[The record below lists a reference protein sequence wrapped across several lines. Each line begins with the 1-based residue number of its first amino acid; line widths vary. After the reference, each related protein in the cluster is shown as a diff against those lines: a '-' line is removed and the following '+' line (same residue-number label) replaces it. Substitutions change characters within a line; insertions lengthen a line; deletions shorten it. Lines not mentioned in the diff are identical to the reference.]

1 MNIIKALLTLIF
13 ITPAFSVAADS
24 FSDRLQ
30 NFFGLSSSVAV
41 DQQLLDPDRAFV
53 MSAVTTGPETIRVY
67 WQIAEGYYLYHDK
80 FSFAVVSDEVSIDTE
95 TIEIPP
101 GKLKQDPSFGSV
113 EVNVGDVQVDVP
125 LIRQGTAEMPV
136 TLSVAYQGCKEDSIC
151 YPPIKKQVPLV
162 LSMLSRTAEA
172 ATLQTVSNPQD
183 SRVMSEQDAITQKL
197 QDGGLLLNI
206 LAFFGFGLL
215 LSLTPCVFPMIPIL
229 SGIIIG
235 QGEKITSPQAFLLS
249 LIFVL
254 AMAIMYALL
263 GVIAGSFQLNLQ
275 AASQNIWAIT
285 GFSLVFVALAL
296 SMFGFYELQ
305 LPAAIQTRLMSLSD
319 NQQAGTLYGS
329 AVMGAVSAIIV
340 GPCVAP
346 PLAGALLYI
355 SQTGN
360 ALFGGLALFF
370 MGLGFGVPLLIIG
383 SSAGSLLPRAGA
395 WMDVIKRF
403 FGVIMLGVAI
413 WFMGR
418 VLPGPIILMLTA
430 LLLIVSAIFMGALD
444 RMETGR
450 GWTRLWKGLG
460 LGMLVYGIV
469 LIIGAASGGQD
480 IFKPLQGLVRAVAVQ
495 DQVPAELSFKT
506 IKSVE
511 DLNNEL
517 SEAST
522 AGKAVMFYFYADW
535 CIVCKE
541 MERYTFPDPGVHT
554 ALKNV
559 VLLKADVTSND
570 DNDVALIRKFELYGP
585 PAIIFFN
592 KNAEERKP
600 YRLVGFVAADKF
612 IAHIK
617 EAINS

>member
-13 ITPAFSVAADS
+13 MTPAVSVAADS
-24 FSDRLQ
+24 FSDHLQ

-53 MSAVTTGPETIRVY
+53 MSAVATGPETIRVY

-95 TIEIPP
+95 AIEIPP

-172 ATLQTVSNPQD
+172 ATLQTVSNRQD

-249 LIFVL
+249 LVFVL

-319 NQQAGTLYGS
+319 NQQTGTLYGS

-413 WFMGR
+413 WFMAR
-418 VLPGPIILMLTA
+418 VLPGPIILILTA

-480 IFKPLQGLVRAVAVQ
+480 IFKPLQGLVRAVSVQ
-495 DQVPAELSFKT
+495 DQVSAELSFKT

-511 DLNNEL
+511 DLNKEL

>member
-95 TIEIPP
+95 AIEIPP

-125 LIRQGTAEMPV
+125 LIRQSTAEMPV

-249 LIFVL
+249 LVFVL

>member
-95 TIEIPP
+95 AIEIPP

-235 QGEKITSPQAFLLS
+235 QGEKITSPHASLLS
-249 LIFVL
+249 
-254 AMAIMYALL
+254 
-263 GVIAGSFQLNLQ
+263 
-275 AASQNIWAIT
+275 
-285 GFSLVFVALAL
+285 
-296 SMFGFYELQ
+296 
-305 LPAAIQTRLMSLSD
+305 
-319 NQQAGTLYGS
+319 
-329 AVMGAVSAIIV
+329 
-340 GPCVAP
+340 
-346 PLAGALLYI
+346 
-355 SQTGN
+355 
-360 ALFGGLALFF
+360 
-370 MGLGFGVPLLIIG
+370 
-383 SSAGSLLPRAGA
+383 
-395 WMDVIKRF
+395 
-403 FGVIMLGVAI
+403 
-413 WFMGR
+413 
-418 VLPGPIILMLTA
+418 
-430 LLLIVSAIFMGALD
+430 
-444 RMETGR
+444 
-450 GWTRLWKGLG
+450 
-460 LGMLVYGIV
+460 
-469 LIIGAASGGQD
+469 
-480 IFKPLQGLVRAVAVQ
+480 
-495 DQVPAELSFKT
+495 
-506 IKSVE
+506 
-511 DLNNEL
+511 
-517 SEAST
+517 
-522 AGKAVMFYFYADW
+522 
-535 CIVCKE
+535 
-541 MERYTFPDPGVHT
+541 
-554 ALKNV
+554 
-559 VLLKADVTSND
+559 
-570 DNDVALIRKFELYGP
+570 
-585 PAIIFFN
+585 
-592 KNAEERKP
+592 
-600 YRLVGFVAADKF
+600 
-612 IAHIK
+612 
-617 EAINS
+617 

>member
-95 TIEIPP
+95 AIEIPP

-206 LAFFGFGLL
+206 LAFFGFGLF

-418 VLPGPIILMLTA
+418 VLPGTIILMLTA

>member
-1 MNIIKALLTLIF
+1 MNIIKLLVTLIF
-13 ITPAFSVAADS
+13 FTPAFSVVAGS

-30 NFFGLSSSVAV
+30 NVFGSSSSVVAEE
-41 DQQLLDPDRAFV
+41 QFLNPDKAFV
-53 MSAVTTGPETIRVY
+53 MSAVATGPETLRVY
-67 WQIAEGYYLYHDK
+67 WRIAEGYYLYHDK
-80 FSFAVVSDEVSIDTE
+80 FSFAVLSDEVSIDTGAV
-95 TIEIPP
+95 EIPP

-125 LIRQGTAEMPV
+125 LIRQGTAEIPV

-162 LSMLSRTAEA
+162 LSMLVRTAEA
-172 ATLQTVSNPQD
+172 ATLQTVSRPPG

-229 SGIIIG
+229 SGIIVG
-235 QGEKITSPQAFLLS
+235 QGEKITSSQAFLLS
-249 LIFVL
+249 LVYVL
-254 AMAIMYALL
+254 AMAFMYALL
-263 GVIAGSFQLNLQ
+263 GVIAGSFQFNLQ

-305 LPAAIQTRLMSLSD
+305 LPAAIQTRLMSLSG

-329 AVMGAVSAIIV
+329 ALMGAVSAIIV

-355 SQTGN
+355 SQSGN

-395 WMDVIKRF
+395 WMDAIKRF
-403 FGVIMLGVAI
+403 FGVIMLGVAL

-418 VLPGPIILMLTA
+418 VLPGPVILILSA

-444 RMETGR
+444 SMQTGR
-450 GWTRLWKGLG
+450 GWMRLWKGIG
-460 LGMLVYGIV
+460 LAMLVYGVV
-469 LIIGAASGGQD
+469 LIVGAASGGQD
-480 IFKPLQGLVRAVAVQ
+480 IFKPLQGLVRGAVVQ
-495 DQVPAELSFKT
+495 EQAHAELSFKT
-506 IKSVE
+506 IKTVE
-511 DLNNEL
+511 DLNSEL
-517 SEAST
+517 LKASA
-522 AGKAVMFYFYADW
+522 AGKAVMLDFYADW
-535 CIVCKE
+535 CIVCNE
-541 MERYTFPDPGVHT
+541 MERYTFPDPDVHT
-554 ALKNV
+554 ALRDV
-559 VLLKADVTSND
+559 VLLKADVTKND
-570 DNDVALIRKFELYGP
+570 DNDVALMKKFELYGP

-592 KNAEERKP
+592 KDAEERKP

-617 EAINS
+617 EAISS

>member
-1 MNIIKALLTLIF
+1 MNIIKALVTLIF
-13 ITPAFSVAADS
+13 LTPAFSVVADS

-30 NFFGLSSSVAV
+30 NFFGLSSSVMA

-80 FSFAVVSDEVSIDTE
+80 FSFAVISDEVSIDTE
-95 TIEIPP
+95 AVEIPP

-151 YPPIKKQVPLV
+151 YPPIKKQVPLI

-172 ATLQTVSNPQD
+172 ATLQTVSNPQ
-183 SRVMSEQDAITQKL
+183 SGRIMSEQDAITQKL
-197 QDGGLLLNI
+197 QDSGLLLNI

-229 SGIIIG
+229 SGIIVG
-235 QGEKITSPQAFLLS
+235 QGEKITSSQAFLLS
-249 LIFVL
+249 LVYVL

-305 LPAAIQTRLMSLSD
+305 LPAAIQTRLISLSD

-329 AVMGAVSAIIV
+329 AFMGAVSAIIV

-395 WMDVIKRF
+395 WMDAIKRF

-418 VLPGPIILMLTA
+418 VLPGPVVLMLSA

-444 RMETGR
+444 RMETGH

-460 LGMLVYGIV
+460 LTMLVYGVV
-469 LIIGAASGGQD
+469 LIVGAASGGQD
-480 IFKPLQGLVRAVAVQ
+480 IFKPLQGLVRTTAVQ
-495 DQVPAELSFKT
+495 EQVHAELSFKT

-517 SEAST
+517 SKASA
-522 AGKAVMFYFYADW
+522 AGKAVMLDFYADW
-535 CIVCKE
+535 CIVCNE
-541 MERYTFPDPGVHT
+541 MERYTFPDPGVHM
-554 ALKNV
+554 ALKDV

-570 DNDVALIRKFELYGP
+570 DNDVALMMKFELYGP